1 MHSRFGT
8 ATGMRGHTRLTSAG
22 FALAAIA
29 LLAGCGSTT
38 PGVISEGAGGPVVDP
53 LPDGPNT
60 VVKRVVDG
68 DTLIISNGDRL
79 RLIGIDSPESV
90 QPNAPVECF
99 GPQASTRLKQ
109 LLPAGE
115 DIRIEYDRERFDR
128 FGRTLAYVFRR
139 SDGLFINA
147 SQIDGG
153 YATTLSIA
161 PNTLYA
167 DPFTDLQ
174 KQAKTVKRGL
184 WGECT
189 N

>member
-1 MHSRFGT
+1 V
-8 ATGMRGHTRLTSAG
+8 
-22 FALAAIA
+22 AAIA

-38 PGVISEGAGGPVVDP
+38 PGVISEGTSGPVVNP
-53 LPDGPNT
+53 LPDGPNA
-60 VVKRVVDG
+60 VVRRVVDG
-68 DTLIISNGDRL
+68 DTLVITNGDRI

-90 QPNAPVECF
+90 RPNAPVECF
-99 GPQASTRLKQ
+99 GPQASARIKQ

-115 DIRIEYDRERFDR
+115 GIRLEYDRERGDR

-147 SQIDGG
+147 AQIDGG
-153 YATTLSIA
+153 YATTLSIS

-167 DPFTDLQ
+167 DRFTDLQ
-174 KQAKTVKRGL
+174 KQAKSDKRGL
-184 WGECT
+184 WGACT